1 MEEDVTDLF
10 NTEEAT
16 AELSDLTKE
25 ENQFEQS
32 EGELEV
38 YAGTFDAD
46 GEPLV
51 FEAYLT
57 TEQMRS
63 AAQTILVNLVPL
75 ILGTLAL
82 FMLAVLL
89 LAMSLARGW
98 NAPSWTLQDDAA
110 RLLASDLERGAS
122 PRTCTTASSRTWPD
136 WPCCRRHNG
145 SSTRAAT
152 SPRPDHA
159 GSHGHAAAGRG
170 APAVAVDR
178 PLPAG
183 SAGPGAGDRGR

>member
-16 AELSDLTKE
+16 AELSDLSKE

-32 EGELEV
+32 EGELLEV

-82 FMLAVLL
+82 FMLAVLP
-89 LAMSLARGW
+89 LAMSLARRW
-98 NAPSWTLQDDAA
+98 NAPSWTA
-110 RLLASDLERGAS
+110 
-122 PRTCTTASSRTWPD
+122 PR
-136 WPCCRRHNG
+136 
-145 SSTRAAT
+145 
-152 SPRPDHA
+152 
-159 GSHGHAAAGRG
+159 
-170 APAVAVDR
+170 
-178 PLPAG
+178 
-183 SAGPGAGDRGR
+183 